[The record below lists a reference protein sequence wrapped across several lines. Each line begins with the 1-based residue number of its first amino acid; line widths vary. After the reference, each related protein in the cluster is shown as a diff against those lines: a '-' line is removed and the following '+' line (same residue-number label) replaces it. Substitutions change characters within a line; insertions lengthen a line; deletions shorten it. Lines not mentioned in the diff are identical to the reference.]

1 MHVDK
6 PRAALVSVTLFA
18 LAATPTAAIV
28 LIQGNPFQPPSDVR
42 PAPILAAADPAQ
54 DAGR

>member
-1 MHVDK
+1 MKMLDQ
-6 PRAALVSVTLFA
+6 S
-18 LAATPTAAIV
+18 LAPTAAIV

-42 PAPILAAADPAQ
+42 PAPILAAAADTAQ